1 MATLPSDNTVAEAG
15 PTPPQRKK
23 DRTHWLYIMVIIAV
37 FAGAAIGLI
46 APEAGKALEPLGKA
60 FIALIK
66 MIIAPIIFCTIVLG
80 VGSVA
85 KAATVGKVGGIALVY
100 FLIMATFALVIGLV
114 VGNLIHPGEGL
125 KLEPYE
131 AAAGGESNGTVDFL
145 MSLIPGDIAV
155 LPTLVLALLVGFAL
169 QSMGKAGEPVLKGIG
184 HIQAVVFKLMM
195 MIMWAAP
202 VGAFGAIAAVV
213 GKTGWAAIG
222 AMATLMGAFY
232 LTCALFI
239 VIVLGSILKIVTGL
253 NIFLLLK
260 YLAREFLL
268 IFSTSSSESALPRLI
283 AKMEHAGVSKPVVG
297 ITVPT
302 GYSFNLDGTAIY
314 LTMASLFVSTAM
326 GMPMSLGEQISLL
339 VFMIIA

>member
-85 KAATVGKVGGIALVY
+85 RAATVGKVGGIALIY

-125 KLEPYE
+125 KLELLRGRRR
-131 AAAGGESNGTVDFL
+131 AGS
-145 MSLIPGDIAV
+145 
-155 LPTLVLALLVGFAL
+155 PTGPL
-169 QSMGKAGEPVLKGIG
+169 
-184 HIQAVVFKLMM
+184 
-195 MIMWAAP
+195 
-202 VGAFGAIAAVV
+202 
-213 GKTGWAAIG
+213 
-222 AMATLMGAFY
+222 
-232 LTCALFI
+232 
-239 VIVLGSILKIVTGL
+239 
-253 NIFLLLK
+253 
-260 YLAREFLL
+260 
-268 IFSTSSSESALPRLI
+268 TSS
-283 AKMEHAGVSKPVVG
+283 
-297 ITVPT
+297 
-302 GYSFNLDGTAIY
+302 
-314 LTMASLFVSTAM
+314 
-326 GMPMSLGEQISLL
+326 
-339 VFMIIA
+339 